1 MSIATKLAD
10 AVLYEINAKETWSIP
25 FTASRLAVPRK
36 EIKDL
41 NEVTVS
47 VIPSSV
53 QYQRE
58 ARDYM
63 RYTVVV
69 DIGIQKHLD
78 GNETD
83 AVGELGS
90 LTDQIAQ
97 YMTGRKLSQ
106 MKSAK
111 NIGTSND
118 PIYVQEHL
126 LQKRVFTSVIS
137 LKYQMI
143 EEENVV

>member
-1 MSIATKLAD
+1 MSIATDLAD
-10 AVLYEINAKETWSIP
+10 AVLQEINAKENWSIP
-25 FTASRLAVPRK
+25 FTASRIAVPRK
-36 EIKDL
+36 EIKEL
-41 NEVTVS
+41 NEISIS

-63 RYTVVV
+63 RFTITV

-83 AVGELGS
+83 AVGELGT
-90 LTDQIAQ
+90 LVDEIAK
-97 YMTGRKLSQ
+97 YMTGRKLTK
-106 MKSAK
+106 MPSAK

-118 PIYVQEHL
+118 PLYIQEHI

-143 EEENVV
+143 EREDLL

>member
-1 MSIATKLAD
+1 MSIATDLAD
-10 AVLYEINAKETWSIP
+10 AVLQEINAKENWPIP
-25 FTASRLAVPRK
+25 FTASRIAVPRK
-36 EIKDL
+36 EIKEL
-41 NEVTVS
+41 NEISIS

-63 RYTVVV
+63 RFTITI

-83 AVGELGS
+83 AVCELGT
-90 LTDQIAQ
+90 LVDEIAK
-97 YMTGRKLSQ
+97 YMTGRKLT
-106 MKSAK
+106 KIPSAK

-118 PIYVQEHL
+118 PLYIQEHI

-137 LKYQMI
+137 LKYQKI
-143 EEENVV
+143 EREDLL